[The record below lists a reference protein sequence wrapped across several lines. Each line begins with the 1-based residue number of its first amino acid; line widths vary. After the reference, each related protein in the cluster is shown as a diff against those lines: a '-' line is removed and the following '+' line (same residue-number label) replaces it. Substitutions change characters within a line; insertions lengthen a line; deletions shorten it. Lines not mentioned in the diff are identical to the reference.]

1 MTTSILEYFEKVHDR
16 LDDLFKNFQQYK
28 QSDYPRAKEFFVA
41 FKFGLQ
47 RHIVWEE
54 EILFPLFEKKTG
66 MQFGPTYVMRMEHK
80 EIATHL
86 ESIHKRVQKA
96 DPKSDREEEK
106 LLEALGVH
114 NEKEEAILYP
124 AIDRNLTPEELE
136 TVYTAIRNIPE
147 ERYLVCCGMEVK
159 S

>member
-1 MTTSILEYFEKVHDR
+1 MTTSISEYFEKDHDR
-16 LDDLFKNFQQYK
+16 LDDLFKSFQQWK

-80 EIATHL
+80 EIAAHL
-86 ESIHKRVQKA
+86 EAIHKKVQKA
-96 DPKSDREEEK
+96 DPNTDSEERK
-106 LLEALGVH
+106 LLEVLGMH

-124 AIDRNLTPEELE
+124 AIDRNLTPGELE
-136 TVYTAIRNIPE
+136 TVYTEIQNIPE
-147 ERYLVCCGMEVK
+147 EKYLVCCQ
-159 S
+159 SA